1 MPFFH
6 KSENFL
12 RPELIYPDI
21 FISYSLIGKV
31 HFLIKRKERRNTVS
45 ELGRQRGR
53 ETDKEDGRTEK
64 VKNAISFPVNTN
76 GHRFNLSVY
85 LSIYH
90 LSGYFI

>member
-45 ELGRQRGR
+45 ELG
-53 ETDKEDGRTEK
+53 KY
-64 VKNAISFPVNTN
+64 S
-76 GHRFNLSVY
+76 H
-85 LSIYH
+85 
-90 LSGYFI
+90 GYKTLDTLPQMPPAYKINYY